1 MGVCMCVCA
10 SEHGCTRCVCVCVCV
25 SACVCRKDST
35 ARGSEKG
42 SIGHVMRGGITLPA
56 LQVAAA

>member
-1 MGVCMCVCA
+1 MSVCVYVRLSMVVQD
-10 SEHGCTRCVCVCVCV
+10 VCVCVCV